1 MELLNQEFEKIKESN
16 NPETI
21 NDFLNRLSENPN
33 EESLKFIDY
42 FINETEKSMY
52 EKIKLNLVY
61 ILGEIGSLTKIA
73 DDYLQ
78 KLINI
83 YYTSDRWVRNE
94 TIQAINKI
102 SKNSKLNESIIGL
115 LGSALNDTYLPVKL
129 SALEVLRNFKIFPNS
144 ILRNFFQVLNSKES
158 EILDFCRRLL
168 ERVLLETQS
177 IFESLNS
184 SDNYK
189 ILKTRAIRSLLFIKF
204 KSIFNL
210 ELFREKIFNSGWD
223 NSFKENY
230 LKQIDTFQRILVK
243 NL

>member
-1 MELLNQEFEKIKESN
+1 MELLNQEFDKIKESN

-21 NDFLNRLSENPN
+21 NDFLNRLCENPN

-42 FINETEKSMY
+42 FFNETEKSMY

-61 ILGEIGSLTKIA
+61 ILGEIGSLTKIS

-94 TIQAINKI
+94 VIQAINKI
-102 SKNSKLNESIIGL
+102 SKKSKLNENIIGL
-115 LGSALNDTYLPVKL
+115 LGNALNDDYLSVKL
-129 SALEVLRNFKIFPNS
+129 SALEVLMNFKIFPKS

-158 EILDFCRRLL
+158 EILDFCRRVM
-168 ERVLLETQS
+168 ERVSLETQS

-189 ILKTRAIRSLLFIKF
+189 ILKRRAIRSLLLLMF
-204 KSIFNL
+204 KSLFSL
-210 ELFREKIFNSGWD
+210 ESFREKIFNSGWD

-230 LKQIDTFQRILVK
+230 LNQIDTLQRILLK
-243 NL
+243 TL

>member
-1 MELLNQEFEKIKESN
+1 MEYISDSFEKAKKSESV
-16 NPETI
+16 EII
-21 NDFLNRLSENPN
+21 NDFLIKLGKNPKPDYL
-33 EESLKFIDY
+33 EFIKY
-42 FINETEKSMY
+42 FINETEEDIH

-61 ILGEIGSLTKIA
+61 ALGEIGSLTKIT
-73 DDYLQ
+73 DNYLQ

-94 TIQAINKI
+94 IIQAIKKI
-102 SKNSKLNESIIGL
+102 SKKSKLNESIIGL
-115 LGSALNDTYLPVKL
+115 LGIALNDDYLPIKL

-158 EILDFCRRLL
+158 EILDLCRRLL
-168 ERVLLETQS
+168 KSVSLETQS

-189 ILKTRAIRSLLFIKF
+189 ILKTRAIRSLLLINFE
-204 KSIFNL
+204 SIFNL
-210 ELFREKIFNSGWD
+210 ESFREKIFNSGWD

-230 LKQIDTFQRILVK
+230 LTQIDTFQRILLK
-243 NL
+243 TL